1 MAASAPVPAR
11 SRPRRRTVRA
21 PGFTLIEVMITVAIV
36 GILAAVA
43 LPAYND
49 YLRRSEL
56 PEAFSHLS
64 SHRIALE
71 QYYQD
76 NRHYGQ
82 STCTDGAQN
91 FSTASDPTAKF
102 TYTCDLSGAT
112 DRGAQAYTLKA
123 IGTSP
128 HTRGHTYTLN
138 QAGDKSTTE
147 FKHQVVSGK
156 ACWLRRGNEC

>member
-1 MAASAPVPAR
+1 MAASAPASARLRHRRRAAPAR
-11 SRPRRRTVRA
+11 
-21 PGFTLIEVMITVAIV
+21 GFTLIEVMITVAIV

-64 SHRIALE
+64 SYRIALE

-76 NRHYGQ
+76 HRLYGQ
-82 STCTDGAQN
+82 SSCTDGVQN
-91 FSTASDPTAKF
+91 FGTASDPTAKF

-112 DRGAQAYTLKA
+112 DRGAQAYILKA
-123 IGTSP
+123 VGSSG
-128 HTRGHTYTLN
+128 HTRGHTYTIN
-138 QAGDKSTTE
+138 QAGDKRTTE
-147 FKHQVVSGK
+147 FKGQAVSGK

>member
-1 MAASAPVPAR
+1 MAAPALTR
-11 SRPRRRTVRA
+11 SSRPH
-21 PGFTLIEVMITVAIV
+21 GFTLIEVMITVAIV

-64 SHRIALE
+64 SYRIALE

-76 NRHYGQ
+76 NRHYGLN
-82 STCTDGAQN
+82 TCTEGRQHFDTSAD
-91 FSTASDPTAKF
+91 ATAKF
-102 TYTCDLSGAT
+102 TYTCDLGGAT
-112 DRGAQAYTLKA
+112 DRGAQSYTLKA
-123 IGTSP
+123 VGTSP
-128 HTRGHTYTLN
+128 HTRGHTFTIN
-138 QAGDKSTTE
+138 HVGDKSTTV
-147 FKHQVVSGK
+147 FKGQDVSGR